1 MAEPIPFEPK
11 DSASCFVGSAEM
23 RVQPAGDAQSD
34 ALRLDFDPDPDLKLE
49 FDGSS
54 VTSDA
59 GLLACRELGDAPGL
73 STPDPGGQR
82 KLLQRTPDASVPG
95 HSAPRRS
102 LHRCSA
108 FSSCAGA
115 SAAAMRRLSDS
126 HISKNGVFRESSG

>member
-1 MAEPIPFEPK
+1 
-11 DSASCFVGSAEM
+11 M

-126 HISKNGVFRESSG
+126 HISKNDSVSMTCVAVSTAQLAPSPPP